1 MFRIEGAWQV
11 FRSRLLAQGLG
22 SLVENRE
29 MLVVHKQEAALP
41 YRRLLDHAA
50 RFICSIDF
58 VTVGADK
65 ESSRVARR
73 VNAKT
78 AHLAAQLARRNETGL
93 RFGDT

>member
-50 RFICSIDF
+50 RVICSIDF
-58 VTVGADK
+58 ATVGADK

-78 AHLAAQLARRNETGL
+78 THLAAQLARRNETGL